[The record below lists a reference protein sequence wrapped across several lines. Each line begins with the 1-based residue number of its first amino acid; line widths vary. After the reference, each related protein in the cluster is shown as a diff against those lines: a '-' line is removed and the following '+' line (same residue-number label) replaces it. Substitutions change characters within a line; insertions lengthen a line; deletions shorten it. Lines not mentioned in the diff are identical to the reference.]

1 MFVPEFTEREGLAA
15 VYRDESIL
23 TKRNEHGVPL
33 SSSSQPAIMALML
46 EQLQL
51 AEGMRVLEIGAGTG
65 YNAALLS
72 VLVGRHGRV
81 VSVDVDPEIAQGARQ
96 ALRKAGY
103 RARVVVGDGR
113 EGFAGASPYDRIVVT
128 ASSDSVPIAWFDQ
141 LKPDGVLQVPLR
153 LSASGAQAIPLLRK
167 QGPRFRSTQVIVG
180 GFMPLRS
187 PGEDAAAALKRPALV
202 VSDATGEGTAQLAAI
217 FGQSL
222 TTLSTR
228 AKRRLLSIAI
238 AEAGRRSLGLRANSS
253 ALALFLSLRLPTRN
267 VVTTEPKIGI
277 GLITRDGASLALL
290 QPSLAGRNRTT
301 SSLRAFGGEEAAE
314 LLLRYVQE
322 WESRGR
328 PGEADLAI
336 TVSYDSARASQLRY
350 RWPAV
355 H

>member
-1 MFVPEFTEREGLAA
+1 MADAESFEQMPFRASPELMQLLRECAARYGRSVAEELRIAVELHVTTSAIHELARIDVRHNRGGEAVTNPPGVAADTQSERLRRQLVQALRRNGWIRSAAVRDAFLQVPREMFVPEFTEREGLAA

-46 EQLQL
+46 EQLHL
-51 AEGMRVLEIGAGTG
+51 AEGMQVLEVGAGTG

-81 VSVDVDPEIAQGARQ
+81 VSVDVDPEVARSARQ
-96 ALRKAGY
+96 ALRKAGS

-141 LKPDGVLQVPLR
+141 LKPDGILQVPLR

-202 VSDATGEGTAQLAAI
+202 VSDATGE
-217 FGQSL
+217 
-222 TTLSTR
+222 
-228 AKRRLLSIAI
+228 
-238 AEAGRRSLGLRANSS
+238 
-253 ALALFLSLRLPTRN
+253 
-267 VVTTEPKIGI
+267 
-277 GLITRDGASLALL
+277 
-290 QPSLAGRNRTT
+290 
-301 SSLRAFGGEEAAE
+301 
-314 LLLRYVQE
+314 
-322 WESRGR
+322 
-328 PGEADLAI
+328 
-336 TVSYDSARASQLRY
+336 
-350 RWPAV
+350 
-355 H
+355 